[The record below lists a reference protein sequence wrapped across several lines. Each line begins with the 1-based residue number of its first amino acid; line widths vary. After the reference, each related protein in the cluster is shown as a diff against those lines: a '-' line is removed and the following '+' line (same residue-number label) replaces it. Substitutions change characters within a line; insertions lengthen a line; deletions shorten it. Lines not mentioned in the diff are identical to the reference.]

1 MNLKKIIFCIFLVAY
16 QICSFASEGPI
27 FRVREARNCSF
38 IKNGIVHNEN
48 EKLELSLNDSIF
60 FRNNAVVKL
69 EDRSKKRN
77 DILRNLSFEKIFGK
91 YCLRDIIN
99 EYKTSSYI
107 EDLFKKE
114 LFTSKSFATTAQ
126 GEKGENKDSLM
137 LVSNIKCKIEDFY
150 MEDRVNS
157 FSDFNISNG
166 IVAKY
171 NEKEN
176 ILVIKNNLNT
186 GLYIDI
192 LYQTNGKITSC
203 LSNGKDFVSKLWINK
218 GKSMKLIIEVPEKAF
233 IIGSEIALPYN
244 YIMRINLDNF
254 LIKELESEIFLQMI
268 KIGRNITR

>member
-1 MNLKKIIFCIFLVAY
+1 MNNIKLIFSIFLVAC
-16 QICSFASEGPI
+16 QICSFASEEPI
-27 FRVREARNCSF
+27 FRVREARNCFF
-38 IKNGIVHNEN
+38 IKNDSTYDCN

-60 FRNNAVVKL
+60 FKNNAFVKL

-99 EYKTSSYI
+99 EYKTSSSI
-107 EDLFKKE
+107 EELFKKE
-114 LFTSKSFATTAQ
+114 LFSSKGFTTTAQ

-137 LVSNIKCKIEDFY
+137 LISNIKCKIEDFY

-171 NEKEN
+171 DEKEN

-192 LYQTNGKITSC
+192 LYQINGKIASC

-218 GKSMKLIIEVPEKAF
+218 GKSIKLIIEAPEKAF
-233 IIGSEIALPYN
+233 IVGSEIALPYN
-244 YIMRINLDNF
+244 YIMRINIDDF
-254 LIKELESEIFLQMI
+254 FIKKLESEILLQMI
-268 KIGRNITR
+268 KIDMNITR